1 MLKKQRAAP
10 RIPLIYSKLSGRRVP
25 FSPSDDSRAA
35 PLGRKDEITLN
46 FSCCQ
51 SSSEHVA
58 RHQLQESP
66 AGAFTGGVGLA
77 YWALTVQPEC
87 QIPLKRA

>member
-1 MLKKQRAAP
+1 MLKRQKAAP
-10 RIPLIYSKLSGRRVP
+10 RIPLIYSKLSGRHVP

-35 PLGRKDEITLN
+35 PLRRKDEIMLN

-51 SSSEHVA
+51 SRSEHVA

-66 AGAFTGGVGLA
+66 AGAFAGGVGPA
-77 YWALTVQPEC
+77 
-87 QIPLKRA
+87 